1 MVWYM
6 CVHIYQSRQRNTLG
20 GIIFMHKLV
29 CRFITIAPHKS
40 TTILKGHITTNF
52 TSSRMP

>member
-6 CVHIYQSRQRNTLG
+6 CVPIYQSTQRHTLA

-29 CRFITIAPHKS
+29 CRFNRIAPHKS
-40 TTILKGHITTNF
+40 TAILKGHITTNF

>member
-6 CVHIYQSRQRNTLG
+6 CVPIYQSTQRHTLA

-29 CRFITIAPHKS
+29 SMFIRIASHKS
-40 TTILKGHITTNF
+40 TAILKGHITTNF
-52 TSSRMP
+52 TSSRML

>member
-6 CVHIYQSRQRNTLG
+6 YVPIYQSTQRHTLAA
-20 GIIFMHKLV
+20 IIFMHKLV
-29 CRFITIAPHKS
+29 CILIRITSHKN
-40 TTILKGHITTNF
+40 TAILKGHITTNF